1 MESIHFEA
9 LDEDEHV
16 NFNAEGKVSDD
27 DLSSFIGDSETN
39 KNVCQY

>member
-9 LDEDEHV
+9 LDEDKHV
-16 NFNAEGKVSDD
+16 NFNAEGKVGD